1 MFRKHFQAS
10 SKRPYTH
17 NPVAQRSEDNSMI
30 SITTNKFV
38 CNADLNLDGQEFEA
52 SGSEQQRDPAHDAAV
67 STSTRGGP
75 HNDVELGSAQRHSA
89 HQHVA
94 NAAAIHGEGW
104 FPRARRTSRA
114 RRTPRTLLAHACASE
129 RWGPPWRARH
139 ALGAWHER
147 GDPDES
153 RRSNAPTP
161 WGPPPLVAPS
171 RLSHESMI
179 HSNAWTLRGFV
190 LDHTVIVFWYK
201 MVTRDS
207 KTPNHR
213 NQHSIREALF

>member
-1 MFRKHFQAS
+1 
-10 SKRPYTH
+10 
-17 NPVAQRSEDNSMI
+17 MI
-30 SITTNKFV
+30 SITTNKLV

-179 HSNAWTLRGFV
+179 HSNVWTLWDFL
-190 LDHTVIVFWYK
+190 LDHNRIPGTKWSRGILKLRIIGTNILSEKPSSDRMLVRMETVYETK
-201 MVTRDS
+201 
-207 KTPNHR
+207 KR
-213 NQHSIREALF
+213 NSWQK